1 MDGKSPGRARNSA
14 RSAVHYPHK
23 MSEWNFEPLD
33 DRLDVPQITTA
44 CDCRFHQGIEGGNP
58 ESGSLP
64 VKVSTLACNFTL
76 TVAGWRSELGLAV
89 RWLLAFQY
97 PIDGLDVD

>member
-1 MDGKSPGRARNSA
+1 
-14 RSAVHYPHK
+14 
-23 MSEWNFEPLD
+23 
-33 DRLDVPQITTA
+33 
-44 CDCRFHQGIEGGNP
+44 
-58 ESGSLP
+58 LP